1 MMIELGNKVTAVHL
15 KRTAYLYVR
24 QSTLRQVVEHT
35 ESTKRQYALKQRAVQ
50 LGWRAE
56 QISVIDSDLG
66 ESGASM
72 VDRDGFQKLVAEVSM
87 GRAGIVL
94 GLEVSR
100 LARNSAD
107 WHRLLELCAFNDT
120 LILDE
125 DGIYNPAVFND
136 RLLLGLKGTMSEAEL
151 HVMRMRM
158 IGGVLTKARRGE
170 LCPLLPIGLVYD
182 QENSVV
188 LDPDQQ
194 VQECIRLI
202 FSLFH
207 RTGSAY
213 ALVRHFRNKGL
224 LFPQRPLY
232 GPNRHE
238 LIWVPLQ
245 RSTVMRVLNNP
256 RYAGAYFFGRTR
268 GRRRPEGGRPISS
281 KAVPREQWHALIRQ
295 AHPGYITWEIYEANL
310 RKLEE
315 NSRAH
320 QVQLKVPPR
329 EGPALLQGMAIC
341 GNCGRRMSI
350 RYHWR
355 GAELV
360 PDYLCQ
366 YQVVER
372 LEKACM
378 SIPGANVDAA
388 ISCLLAQA
396 VTPVALEVSLAV
408 QQELLSRLEEVDRL
422 RLKQVER
429 ARYEANLAQRRYMQ
443 VEPENRLVA
452 DTLEAEWNHKLQVLA
467 EARLEYERQR
477 SLDRQL
483 LDEEKRDRIMALASD
498 FPRIWNDPKIPARE
512 RKRMVALMIEDVT
525 LTRGTEITMHVRF
538 KGGLTRTLIVPL
550 ALNAWKKYMTAPAVL
565 AEIDRLLN
573 EHTDAEVATVLNG
586 RGLASGRRMKFT
598 GQIIGA
604 LRKGNHLKSRYE
616 RLRERG
622 MLDVLEMAALL
633 GTSMRTIYV
642 WHRQGR
648 LRPHRYNDSGAYLYE
663 APEAGSPLL
672 HSDRKYRR
680 GKNTGTLVHST
691 NNEVQYEA

>member
-24 QSTLRQVVEHT
+24 QSTLRQMVEHT

-56 QISVIDSDLG
+56 QITVIDSDLG

-125 DGIYNPAVFND
+125 DGIYNPGVFND

-182 QENSVV
+182 QENNVV

-194 VQECIRLI
+194 VQECIRLV

-295 AHPGYITWEIYEANL
+295 AHPGYITWEIYETNL

-315 NSRAH
+315 NGRAH

-366 YQVVER
+366 YKVVER

-378 SIPGANVDAA
+378 SIPGANVDAV
-388 ISCLLAQA
+388 ISCLLAEA

-408 QQELLSRLEEVDRL
+408 QQELLSRLKEVDRL

-483 LDEEKRDRIMALASD
+483 LDEEKHDRIMALASD

-538 KGGLTRTLIVPL
+538 KGGLTRTVIVPL

-573 EHTDAEVATVLNG
+573 EHTDAEVATILNG

>member
-1 MMIELGNKVTAVHL
+1 MMMELGNKVTAVHL
-15 KRTAYLYVR
+15 KRAAYLYVR

-50 LGWRAE
+50 LGWRPE
-56 QISVIDSDLG
+56 QVMVIDNDLG
-66 ESGASM
+66 ESGAST

-107 WHRLLELCAFNDT
+107 WHRLLEICAFNDT

-125 DGIYNPAVFND
+125 DGIYNPGAFND

-170 LCPLLPIGLVYD
+170 LCPLLPIGFMYD
-182 QENSVV
+182 DENKVV
-188 LDPDQQ
+188 FDPDRQ
-194 VQECIRLI
+194 VQESIRLV
-202 FSLFH
+202 FSLFR

-213 ALVRHFRNKGL
+213 ALVRHFRDKGL
-224 LFPQRPLY
+224 LFPSRPLF

-245 RSTVMRVLNNP
+245 RSTIMRVLNNP

-268 GRRRPEGGRPISS
+268 GRRRQEGGRPISS
-281 KAVPREQWHALIRQ
+281 KPVPKEQWHALIRD
-295 AHPGYITWEIYEANL
+295 AHPGYIDWETYEGNL
-310 RKLEE
+310 KRLEE
-315 NSRAH
+315 NCRAH
-320 QVQLKVPPR
+320 PIHLKVPPR

-341 GNCGRRMSI
+341 GNCGRRMSV

-355 GAELV
+355 GTELI

-366 YQVVER
+366 YHTVEK

-388 ISCLLAQA
+388 VSALLMEA

-408 QQELLSRLEEVDRL
+408 QQELLSRLEEVDQL

-452 DTLEAEWNHKLQVLA
+452 DTLEAEWNRKLQALA
-467 EARLEYERQR
+467 EARLECERQR
-477 SLDRQL
+477 SLHRQL
-483 LDEEKRDRIMALASD
+483 LDREKREKIMALVSD
-498 FPRIWNDPKIPARE
+498 FPRIWNDPGTPVRE
-512 RKRMVALMIEDVT
+512 KKRIVAMMIEDVT
-525 LTRGTEITMHVRF
+525 LTRATEITMHVRF
-538 KGGLTRTLIVPL
+538 KGGLTRTLNVPI

-565 AEIDRLLN
+565 AEIDRLLD
-573 EHTDAEVATVLNG
+573 EHTDADAARILNE

-604 LRKGNHLKSRYE
+604 LRKGNRLKSRYE

-622 MLDVLEMAALL
+622 MLDVTEMAALL
-633 GTSMRTIYV
+633 GTSMRTIYL
-642 WHRQGR
+642 WHRQGQ
-648 LRPHRYNDSGAYLYE
+648 LQPHRYNDSGAYLYQ
-663 APEAGSPLL
+663 APEANSPLR
-672 HSDRKYRR
+672 SQDRKYRR
-680 GKNTGTLVHST
+680 GKSANQLVHPT

>member
-1 MMIELGNKVTAVHL
+1 
-15 KRTAYLYVR
+15 
-24 QSTLRQVVEHT
+24 
-35 ESTKRQYALKQRAVQ
+35 
-50 LGWRAE
+50 
-56 QISVIDSDLG
+56 
-66 ESGASM
+66 
-72 VDRDGFQKLVAEVSM
+72 
-87 GRAGIVL
+87 
-94 GLEVSR
+94 
-100 LARNSAD
+100 
-107 WHRLLELCAFNDT
+107 
-120 LILDE
+120 
-125 DGIYNPAVFND
+125 
-136 RLLLGLKGTMSEAEL
+136 
-151 HVMRMRM
+151 
-158 IGGVLTKARRGE
+158 
-170 LCPLLPIGLVYD
+170 
-182 QENSVV
+182 
-188 LDPDQQ
+188 
-194 VQECIRLI
+194 VQECIYLI
-202 FSLFH
+202 FSLFR

-213 ALVRHFRNKGL
+213 ALVRHFRNKSL
-224 LFPQRPLY
+224 LFPSRPLF

-256 RYAGAYFFGRTR
+256 RYAGAFFYGRTR

-281 KAVPREQWHALIRQ
+281 KAVPQEQWHALIRE
-295 AHPGYITWEIYEANL
+295 AHPGYISWNTYESNL
-310 RKLEE
+310 GKLEE
-315 NSRAH
+315 NCRAH
-320 QVQLKVPPR
+320 PIHLKVPPR

-341 GNCGRRMSI
+341 GNCGRRMAI

-355 GAELV
+355 GAELI

-366 YQVVER
+366 YHTVEK

-378 SIPGANVDAA
+378 SIPGANVDTAV
-388 ISCLLAQA
+388 SHLLMEA

-452 DTLEAEWNHKLQVLA
+452 DTLEAEWNQKLQALA

-483 LDEEKRDRIMALASD
+483 LDEEKRGRIMALASD
-498 FPRIWNDPKIPARE
+498 FPRIWNDPATPVRE
-512 RKRMVALMIEDVT
+512 KKRLVAMMIEDVT

-538 KGGLTRTLIVPL
+538 KGGLTRTLTVPI

-565 AEIDRLLN
+565 AEIERLLDQ
-573 EHTDAEVATVLNG
+573 HTDAEVARVLNE

-598 GQIIGA
+598 GQIIAA
-604 LRKGNHLKSRYE
+604 LRKGNSLKSRYK

-622 MLDVLEMAALL
+622 MLDVTQMAALL
-633 GTSMRTIYV
+633 GTSMRTIYI

-648 LRPHRYNDSGAYLYE
+648 LHPHRYNDSGAYLYE
-663 APEAGSPLL
+663 IPESDSPLL
-672 HSDRKYRR
+672 QPDRKYRR
-680 GKNTGTLVHST
+680 GKPADRLLHST

>member
-170 LCPLLPIGLVYD
+170 LCPLLPIGLVYG

-295 AHPGYITWEIYEANL
+295 AHPGYITWEIYEDNL

-378 SIPGANVDAA
+378 SIPGANVDAV
-388 ISCLLAQA
+388 ISCLLAEA

-525 LTRGTEITMHVRF
+525 LTRGTEISMHVRF
-538 KGGLTRTLIVPL
+538 KGGLTRTLVVPL

-573 EHTDAEVATVLNG
+573 EHTDAEVATILNG

-633 GTSMRTIYV
+633 GASMRTIYV

>member
-170 LCPLLPIGLVYD
+170 LCPLLPIGLVYS

-295 AHPGYITWEIYEANL
+295 AHPGYITWEIYEDNL

-378 SIPGANVDAA
+378 SIPGANVDAV
-388 ISCLLAQA
+388 ISCLLAEA

-452 DTLEAEWNHKLQVLA
+452 DTLEAEWNHKLQALA

-538 KGGLTRTLIVPL
+538 KGGLTRTLVVPL

-573 EHTDAEVATVLNG
+573 EHTDAEVATILNG

>member
-1 MMIELGNKVTAVHL
+1 MIELSNKVEAMHL
-15 KRTAYLYVR
+15 KRNAYLYVR
-24 QSTLRQVVEHT
+24 QSTLRQVFEHT
-35 ESTKRQYALKQRAVQ
+35 ESTKRQYALRQRAVD
-50 LGWRAE
+50 LGWRPE
-56 QISVIDSDLG
+56 QVTVIDSDLG

-72 VDRDGFQKLVAEVSM
+72 VDRDGFRKLVAEVSM

-100 LARNSAD
+100 LARNCAD

-125 DGIYNPAVFND
+125 DGIYNPGLFND

-151 HVMRMRM
+151 HMIRMRM
-158 IGGVLTKARRGE
+158 IHGVLSKARRGE
-170 LCPLLPIGLVYD
+170 LCPLLPIGFMYD
-182 QENSVV
+182 EQNDVV

-194 VQECIRLI
+194 VQQCIRLI
-202 FSLFH
+202 FSMFR

-213 ALVRHFRNKGL
+213 ALVSHFRNEGL
-224 LFPQRPLY
+224 LFPQRPLF
-232 GPNRHE
+232 GPNRNE
-238 LIWVPLQ
+238 LVWVTLQ

-256 RYAGAYFFGRTR
+256 RYAGAFFFGRTR

-281 KAVPREQWHALIRQ
+281 KTVPREQWHALIRD
-295 AHPGYITWEIYEANL
+295 AHPGYISWEMYEANL
-310 RKLEE
+310 KKLEE
-315 NSRAH
+315 NARTH
-320 QVQLKVPPR
+320 PIHLKVPPR
-329 EGPALLQGMAIC
+329 EGPALLQGLALC
-341 GNCGRRMSI
+341 GNCGRRMAL

-360 PDYLCQ
+360 PDYMCQ
-366 YQVVER
+366 QQAVEK

-378 SIPGANVDAA
+378 AIPGANVDAA
-388 ISCLLAQA
+388 ISSLLMEA

-408 QQELLSRLEEVDRL
+408 QQEMLARLDEVDRL

-429 ARYEANLAQRRYMQ
+429 ARYEANLAQRRYLQ
-443 VEPENRLVA
+443 VQPENRLVA
-452 DTLEAEWNHKLQVLA
+452 DSLEVEWNHKLHLLA
-467 EARLEYERQR
+467 EAKLEYERQR
-477 SLDRQL
+477 SLDRQV
-483 LDEEKRDRIMALASD
+483 LDEEKHGRIMALAAD
-498 FPRIWNDPKIPARE
+498 FPRLWNDPRTPARE
-512 RKRMVALMIEDVT
+512 KKRMVALMIEDVT

-538 KGGLTRTLIVPL
+538 KGGLTRTLTVPI

-573 EHTDAEVATVLNG
+573 ENTDAEVAKILNQ

-604 LRKGNHLKSRYE
+604 LRKGNNLKSRYQ

-622 MLDVLEMAALL
+622 MLEVAEMASLL
-633 GTSMRTIYV
+633 STCMQTIYI
-642 WHRQGR
+642 WHREGK

-663 APEAGSPLL
+663 PPEPDSPLL
-672 HSDRKYRR
+672 SSDRKYRR
-680 GKNTGTLVHST
+680 GKCAAT
-691 NNEVQYEA
+691 NLH

>member
-170 LCPLLPIGLVYD
+170 LCPLLPIGLVYG

-295 AHPGYITWEIYEANL
+295 AHPGYITWEIYEDNL

-378 SIPGANVDAA
+378 SIPGANVDAV
-388 ISCLLAQA
+388 ISCLLAEA

-538 KGGLTRTLIVPL
+538 KGGLTRTLVVPL

-573 EHTDAEVATVLNG
+573 EHTDAEVATILNG

-604 LRKGNHLKSRYE
+604 LRKGNHLRSRYE

>member
-1 MMIELGNKVTAVHL
+1 M
-15 KRTAYLYVR
+15 
-24 QSTLRQVVEHT
+24 
-35 ESTKRQYALKQRAVQ
+35 
-50 LGWRAE
+50 
-56 QISVIDSDLG
+56 
-66 ESGASM
+66 
-72 VDRDGFQKLVAEVSM
+72 LVADVSM

-170 LCPLLPIGLVYD
+170 LCPLLPIGLVYG

-295 AHPGYITWEIYEANL
+295 AHPGYITWEIYEDNL

-378 SIPGANVDAA
+378 SIPGANVDAV
-388 ISCLLAQA
+388 ISCLLAEA

-452 DTLEAEWNHKLQVLA
+452 DTLEAEWNHKLQALA

-538 KGGLTRTLIVPL
+538 KGGLTRTLVVPL

-573 EHTDAEVATVLNG
+573 EHTDAEVATILNG

-633 GTSMRTIYV
+633 GASMRTIYV

>member
-1 MMIELGNKVTAVHL
+1 
-15 KRTAYLYVR
+15 
-24 QSTLRQVVEHT
+24 
-35 ESTKRQYALKQRAVQ
+35 
-50 LGWRAE
+50 
-56 QISVIDSDLG
+56 
-66 ESGASM
+66 
-72 VDRDGFQKLVAEVSM
+72 
-87 GRAGIVL
+87 
-94 GLEVSR
+94 
-100 LARNSAD
+100 
-107 WHRLLELCAFNDT
+107 
-120 LILDE
+120 
-125 DGIYNPAVFND
+125 
-136 RLLLGLKGTMSEAEL
+136 
-151 HVMRMRM
+151 
-158 IGGVLTKARRGE
+158 
-170 LCPLLPIGLVYD
+170 LLPIGLIYD

-295 AHPGYITWEIYEANL
+295 AHPGYITWEIYEDNL

-378 SIPGANVDAA
+378 SIPGANVDAV
-388 ISCLLAQA
+388 ISCLLAEA

-538 KGGLTRTLIVPL
+538 KGGLTRTLVVPL

-573 EHTDAEVATVLNG
+573 EHTDAEVATILNG

>member
-66 ESGASM
+66 ESGASI

-295 AHPGYITWEIYEANL
+295 AHPGYITWEIYEDNL

-355 GAELV
+355 GDELV

-378 SIPGANVDAA
+378 SIPGANVDAV
-388 ISCLLAQA
+388 ISCLLAEA

-573 EHTDAEVATVLNG
+573 EHTDAEVATILNG

-680 GKNTGTLVHST
+680 GKKTGTLVHST
-691 NNEVQYEA
+691 NDEVQYEA